1 MQQMQSVPASQQIQQ
16 ITQKLTQALVEKAD
30 AEAKV
35 KESEQTIIALRNVL
49 AGIGLGQQLAAE
61 TAKPAVVNEPA
72 HDH

>member
-35 KESEQTIIALRNVL
+35 KENEATIIALRNVL

-61 TAKPAVVNEPA
+61 TAQPSPA